1 MRRENGAVT
10 GIKRFDFGFSE
21 EECIGV
27 YGLEMMMYWIDVGK
41 SPRMLQ
47 KEMEKGL
54 GATLVAAVELF
65 KLFLIILK
73 EW

>member
-27 YGLEMMMYWIDVGK
+27 YGLEMMMYWIDVGRK
-41 SPRMLQ
+41 STDVA
-47 KEMEKGL
+47 EGDGKGFWCH
-54 GATLVAAVELF
+54 VSCCS
-65 KLFLIILK
+65 
-73 EW
+73 

>member
-27 YGLEMMMYWIDVGK
+27 CGLEIMMYWIDVGRK
-41 SPRMLQ
+41 S
-47 KEMEKGL
+47 
-54 GATLVAAVELF
+54 TDVAE
-65 KLFLIILK
+65 
-73 EW
+73 

>member
-21 EECIGV
+21 EECIAV
-27 YGLEMMMYWIDVGK
+27 YGLDMMIYWIDIGRK
-41 SPRMLQ
+41 STDVAERDG
-47 KEMEKGL
+47 KGL

-65 KLFLIILK
+65 KLL
-73 EW
+73 

>member
-27 YGLEMMMYWIDVGK
+27 YGLEMMMYWIDVG
-41 SPRMLQ
+41 RRTNLYQ
-47 KEMEKGL
+47 
-54 GATLVAAVELF
+54 LVTINDKR
-65 KLFLIILK
+65 KLP
-73 EW
+73 

>member
-27 YGLEMMMYWIDVGK
+27 YGLEMMVYWIDVGRK
-41 SPRMLQ
+41 S
-47 KEMEKGL
+47 
-54 GATLVAAVELF
+54 TDVA
-65 KLFLIILK
+65 
-73 EW
+73 EWHGKWFRCHVSCCG